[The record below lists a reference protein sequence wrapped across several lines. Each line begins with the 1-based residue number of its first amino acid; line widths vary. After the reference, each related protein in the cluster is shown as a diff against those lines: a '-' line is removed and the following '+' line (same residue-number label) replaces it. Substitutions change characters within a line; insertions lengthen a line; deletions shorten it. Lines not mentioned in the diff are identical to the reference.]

1 MERGVRSERRRAS
14 DTYVGLT
21 TLCHSKT
28 ELTAHCESA
37 KRVTMSPALGFRGV
51 VTTRRLPSNRML
63 TFG

>member
-37 KRVTMSPALGFRGV
+37 KRVTMSPSAIASIEADTPRA
-51 VTTRRLPSNRML
+51 
-63 TFG
+63 